1 MAVDMGDHMAP
12 LSAHHTYAEES
23 GFKRPHPPSIDG
35 IFGRIGGWH
44 VEMGLAELWCM
55 SLGKIAR

>member
-1 MAVDMGDHMAP
+1 MAVDMGNHMAP

-44 VEMGLAELWCM
+44 VVGDGFGGVVVCVP
-55 SLGKIAR
+55 R

>member
-1 MAVDMGDHMAP
+1 MGDHMAP